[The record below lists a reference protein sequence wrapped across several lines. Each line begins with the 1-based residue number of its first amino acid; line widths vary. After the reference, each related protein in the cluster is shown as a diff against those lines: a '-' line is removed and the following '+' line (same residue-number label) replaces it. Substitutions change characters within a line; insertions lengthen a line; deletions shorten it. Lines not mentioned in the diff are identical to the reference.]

1 MVTCDIKKINISL
14 PKYDKAVNLINI
26 SDMLLPDKYYFVLNF
41 NQGIV
46 PRIYHD
52 DKLIKDKMRK
62 SLGLATSLDL
72 LKREKQEVKIRLLSN
87 PNVYISYK
95 EKDNYSTYYP
105 SPLISDLG
113 LEVVIEEV
121 NPYNY
126 SHLYNKINLGTF
138 LDRYLKYNEKN
149 DYLKDLMTSY
159 PDINYNT
166 YDNRYIKVEFDD
178 LYKYLN
184 GKSNLS
190 YSAMN
195 NYYLCAF
202 RFYIANILK
211 LDPFVDTFAA

>member
-95 EKDNYSTYYP
+95 EKIIIV
-105 SPLISDLG
+105 LI
-113 LEVVIEEV
+113 
-121 NPYNY
+121 
-126 SHLYNKINLGTF
+126 
-138 LDRYLKYNEKN
+138 
-149 DYLKDLMTSY
+149 
-159 PDINYNT
+159 
-166 YDNRYIKVEFDD
+166 
-178 LYKYLN
+178 
-184 GKSNLS
+184 
-190 YSAMN
+190 
-195 NYYLCAF
+195 
-202 RFYIANILK
+202 ILV
-211 LDPFVDTFAA
+211 L